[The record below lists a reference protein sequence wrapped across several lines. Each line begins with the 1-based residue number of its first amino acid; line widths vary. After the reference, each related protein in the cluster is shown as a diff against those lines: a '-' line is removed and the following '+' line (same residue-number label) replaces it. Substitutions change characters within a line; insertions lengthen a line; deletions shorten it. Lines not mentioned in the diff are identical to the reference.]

1 MFMWLLKSAKK
12 GLPVP
17 AAPLSAAQLRQFAGY
32 SREASA
38 GRLEYQVGPA
48 SPCDNARWPP
58 AEHCSLA

>member
-17 AAPLSAAQLRQFAGY
+17 AAPLSAAQLRQFTGY

-38 GRLEYQVGPA
+38 GRLEYQVSHA
-48 SPCDNARWPP
+48 SPCNSARWPP
-58 AEHCSLA
+58 AERCSLA